1 MEILTEADKKAILEA
16 AKDLEAL
23 EKEIARAKRAGID
36 VAAEEERL
44 KALKAQIE
52 GLRRV
57 YIGAAR

>member
-1 MEILTEADKKAILEA
+1 MDILTEADKKAILEA

-23 EKEIARAKRAGID
+23 EKEIAKAKRAGID
-36 VAAEEERL
+36 VSAEEERV
-44 KALKAQIE
+44 KSLKAQIE